1 MERGGYISSNLNWD
15 IHVNRVAA
23 SANKSLGMIRCN
35 VRTKS
40 PKIREMAYKTIVRPH
55 LEYASVLWDTHTME
69 QTP

>member
-1 MERGGYISSNLNWD
+1 MERGGYISSNLNWV

-23 SANKSLGMIRCN
+23 SANKSLGFIRRN

-40 PKIREMAYKTIVRPH
+40 SKIREKAYKTIVRPQ
-55 LEYASVLWDTHTME
+55 LEYASVLWDTHIVE